1 LVKKADRLDRCCAVT
16 TDGHEIDRQE
26 NPMSS
31 DLVPTGSLFPS
42 KLDRRVSKALGQIDA
57 STTVAL
63 RQDMARL
70 ERVAQTTQHG
80 MIAVSHLASVEAAL
94 MEATPHAAGRIHAVA
109 CAGAIQI
116 VGIVHDAGRNS

>member
-1 LVKKADRLDRCCAVT
+1 MGESLIQAGGLFPGALDRKV
-16 TDGHEIDRQE
+16 G
-26 NPMSS
+26 
-31 DLVPTGSLFPS
+31 
-42 KLDRRVSKALGQIDA
+42 KALSQIDA
-57 STTVAL
+57 CTTVAM
-63 RQDMARL
+63 RRDMAKL

-116 VGIVHDAGRNS
+116 VGIVHDAGRS

>member
-1 LVKKADRLDRCCAVT
+1 
-16 TDGHEIDRQE
+16 
-26 NPMSS
+26 MSSS

-57 STTVAL
+57 STTVAV

-80 MIAVSHLASVEAAL
+80 MIAVSHLASIEAAL

-116 VGIVHDAGRNS
+116 VGIVHDAGRSL

>member
-1 LVKKADRLDRCCAVT
+1 
-16 TDGHEIDRQE
+16 
-26 NPMSS
+26 MS
-31 DLVPTGSLFPS
+31 DNLPALTGGLFPS
-42 KLDRRVSKALGQIDA
+42 KLDRRVSKALSEIDG
-57 STTVAL
+57 STTVTL

-94 MEATPHAAGRIHAVA
+94 MDATPHAAGRIHAVA

-116 VGIVHDAGRNS
+116 VGIVHDAGRIS